1 MQIKLKR
8 YNVEVQLNDENV
20 ARYEKYE
27 KLSEETLEDALAKH
41 LAQERSEEVSREELE
56 ITCNRLLEREVI
68 FLELLLPNSISLAI
82 HALKRVEDKSFVT
95 KEVSTYDVFGLSFD
109 YQKALQLS
117 AMRHNMEQL
126 VEKYENYNTFK
137 EVVSNIKAAVVE

>member
-95 KEVSTYDVFGLSFD
+95 KEISTYDVFDLSFD
-109 YQKALQLS
+109 YQKVLQLS

>member
-95 KEVSTYDVFGLSFD
+95 KEVSTYDVFSLSFD